1 MASIN
6 STQSVTTGSMMPGLV
21 SGLDTESMVEK
32 LLSGTQSKIDA
43 QNAKKQQIE
52 WKQEIY
58 RDIIGKLDNFRTNFF
73 TYSSSRDTNLLSN
86 AFYNT
91 MSTTSSSSAVKVISS
106 SSLASANIKIDSIKQ
121 LATAYSMSTSANVR
135 VSKALEGTVTA
146 ENLESLKGQELSL
159 DISLDGV
166 KKTVKFQGADTV
178 QGIADNLNKSLKN
191 VFGDIVEAAVSGDEL
206 KIDGKDNSHMIVL
219 TETQNGDTLKKLGF
233 SEGASNKLNYNTLL
247 KDSPFA
253 IPLQGNEF
261 EFSINGTAI
270 KVTGSNTVGDLISR
284 INNSDAGVRVTY
296 NAITDKFTMESKITG
311 DIHGIDLEQTQGN
324 LLSAMFGEEGL
335 SFDISD
341 PALQITKGQNA
352 VLVVDG
358 MTIERNSN
366 EFEMEGITIQ
376 IQAVSEGP
384 INLTTERDTDRIV
397 YRIKEFVEE
406 YNKIIDELNGY
417 LTENSS
423 YRSYAPLT
431 EAQKKEM
438 TEKEIELWET
448 KAKEGLLRNDSN
460 ISTLLSR
467 MRLAMYKTVESAG
480 IAIYDIG
487 LDTSPNYK
495 DNGKLTLDEDKLR
508 SMLSTDLEKVQKLFS
523 DKEDGIGQTLSNIL
537 KENANISS
545 GSPGI
550 MVTYAGVKTV
560 LDTQNVLSKQLKEI
574 SSRITELSSRYE
586 TERTR
591 YWNMFSQM
599 EQALSQLN
607 TQSSWLS
614 QQFSS

>member
-550 MVTYAGVKTV
+550 IPC
-560 LDTQNVLSKQLKEI
+560 LHKQ
-574 SSRITELSSRYE
+574 
-586 TERTR
+586 
-591 YWNMFSQM
+591 
-599 EQALSQLN
+599 
-607 TQSSWLS
+607 
-614 QQFSS
+614 